1 VTFCNKLLALA
12 AALPGLAAAADPDMM
27 KLVMPDASMVMEV
40 NIAKIMASPIGS
52 AMREAVHQGVA
63 SQVQAKLA
71 QEKPELQERIALLT
85 SIDWSQQVQDVVL
98 AGGAGKSAPALII
111 VRTSLDPARIQALKA
126 FTGNMTEYQGVP
138 ILVSDKPGNGVFA
151 FLDNSIVLVGQMADV
166 QSAIR
171 RRGQHAALPAALAAQ
186 VAKYSGYDI
195 WAAAAGTFP
204 APAPLAGPAAK
215 APAEA
220 AAAQYLAKVAGFNGG
235 LSLSPDFELAADV
248 EARTEKAAAEMAEG
262 LRWVNSTV
270 KSQAKSAGQA
280 GSGLEGLKYQ
290 VNGKHILLSLHVPE
304 EQIRAGLRQMR
315 TVQPSQ
321 AIQPAAA
328 RQAPLA
334 APSSGLPPPPAGTI
348 RVQSSEMGT
357 VLIPTAKEQ

>member
-1 VTFCNKLLALA
+1 
-12 AALPGLAAAADPDMM
+12 
-27 KLVMPDASMVMEV
+27 
-40 NIAKIMASPIGS
+40 
-52 AMREAVHQGVA
+52 
-63 SQVQAKLA
+63 
-71 QEKPELQERIALLT
+71 
-85 SIDWSQQVQDVVL
+85 
-98 AGGAGKSAPALII
+98 
-111 VRTSLDPARIQALKA
+111 
-126 FTGNMTEYQGVP
+126 
-138 ILVSDKPGNGVFA
+138 
-151 FLDNSIVLVGQMADV
+151 
-166 QSAIR
+166 
-171 RRGQHAALPAALAAQ
+171 
-186 VAKYSGYDI
+186 
-195 WAAAAGTFP
+195 
-204 APAPLAGPAAK
+204 
-215 APAEA
+215 
-220 AAAQYLAKVAGFNGG
+220 VAGFNGG

-262 LRWVNSTV
+262 LRWLNSAV

-315 TVQPSQ
+315 PV
-321 AIQPAAA
+321 QPAAA

>member
-186 VAKYSGYDI
+186 VARYSGYDI
-195 WAAAAGTFP
+195 WAAQAGILPQPLSGSAA
-204 APAPLAGPAAK
+204 AS
-215 APAEA
+215 PAEA
-220 AAAQYLAKVAGFNGG
+220 KVAEFLAKVAGFNGG
-235 LSLSPDFELAADV
+235 LRLSPDFDLSADI
-248 EARTEKAAAEMAEG
+248 EARTEKGAAEMAEG
-262 LRWVNSTV
+262 LRSLTSMAR
-270 KSQAKSAGQA
+270 SQVRNANQGV
-280 GSGLEGLKYQ
+280 SGLEGFRYH
-290 VNGKHILLSLHVPE
+290 VNGKHVMLALHVPE
-304 EQIRAGLRQMR
+304 EQMRAGLRQMR
-315 TVQPSQ
+315 AT
-321 AIQPAAA
+321 PAGRMAVAA
-328 RQAPLA
+328 RQAPPA
-334 APSSGLPPPPAGTI
+334 SISTPPSSGLPPPPAGTI
-348 RVQSSEMGT
+348 RVQSAEGT
-357 VLIPTAKEQ
+357 TLIPVGKDQ

>member
-1 VTFCNKLLALA
+1 LALA

-186 VAKYSGYDI
+186 VARYSGYDI
-195 WAAAAGTFP
+195 WAAQAGILPQPLSGSAA
-204 APAPLAGPAAK
+204 AS
-215 APAEA
+215 PAEA
-220 AAAQYLAKVAGFNGG
+220 KVAEFLAKVAGFNGG
-235 LSLSPDFELAADV
+235 LRLSPDFDLSADI
-248 EARTEKAAAEMAEG
+248 EARTEKGAAEMAEG
-262 LRWVNSTV
+262 LRSLTSMAR
-270 KSQAKSAGQA
+270 SQVRNANQGV
-280 GSGLEGLKYQ
+280 SGLEGFRYH
-290 VNGKHILLSLHVPE
+290 VNGKHVMLALHVPE
-304 EQIRAGLRQMR
+304 EQMRAGLRQMR
-315 TVQPSQ
+315 AT
-321 AIQPAAA
+321 PAGRMAVAA
-328 RQAPLA
+328 RQAPPA
-334 APSSGLPPPPAGTI
+334 SISTPPSSGLPPPPAGTI
-348 RVQSSEMGT
+348 RVQSAEGT
-357 VLIPTAKEQ
+357 TLIPVGKDQ

>member
-1 VTFCNKLLALA
+1 MTFCNKLLALA

-186 VAKYSGYDI
+186 VARYSGYDI
-195 WAAAAGTFP
+195 WAAQAGILPQPLSGSAA
-204 APAPLAGPAAK
+204 AS
-215 APAEA
+215 PAEA
-220 AAAQYLAKVAGFNGG
+220 KVAEFLAKVAGFNGG
-235 LSLSPDFELAADV
+235 LRLSPDFDLSADI
-248 EARTEKAAAEMAEG
+248 EARTEKGAAEMAEG
-262 LRWVNSTV
+262 LRSLTSMAR
-270 KSQAKSAGQA
+270 SQVRNANQGV
-280 GSGLEGLKYQ
+280 SGLEGFRYH
-290 VNGKHILLSLHVPE
+290 VNGKHVMLALHVPE
-304 EQIRAGLRQMR
+304 EQMRAGLRQMR
-315 TVQPSQ
+315 AT
-321 AIQPAAA
+321 PAGRMAVAA
-328 RQAPLA
+328 RQAPPA
-334 APSSGLPPPPAGTI
+334 SISTPPSSGLPPPPAGTI
-348 RVQSSEMGT
+348 RVQSAEGT
-357 VLIPTAKEQ
+357 TLIPVGKDQ